1 MGITLINQII
11 NRLIGVESGKPRH
24 IISYLQDFLFT
35 PDRAKSPAS
44 VLSGGERN
52 RLLLA
57 MLFAKPSNLLVMDEP
72 TNDLD
77 IETLELLEEQL
88 SNYSGTVL
96 MVSHDRAFL
105 DNVLTSV
112 FVMQG
117 KGVVSEYVGG
127 YDDWLKEKKKT
138 KSASSKKPADGTQ
151 KVNRKGTA
159 FGFKQNRELNA
170 LPKKIEKIE
179 TQQEA
184 LHLKMADPD
193 YFRTPPDKI
202 AADRKETDRLTAE
215 LDATYERWEELEAL
229 RDG

>member
-1 MGITLINQII
+1 
-11 NRLIGVESGKPRH
+11 
-24 IISYLQDFLFT
+24 
-35 PDRAKSPAS
+35 
-44 VLSGGERN
+44 
-52 RLLLA
+52 

-117 KGVVSEYVGG
+117 KGLVGEYVGG

-151 KVNRKGTA
+151 KENRKGTA

-202 AADRKETDRLTAE
+202 AADREETDRLTAE
-215 LDATYERWEELEAL
+215 LDAIYERWVRALSENRYDIINFVCENIGEEHTHRNILGLSNSKRFIEQNYW
-229 RDG
+229 